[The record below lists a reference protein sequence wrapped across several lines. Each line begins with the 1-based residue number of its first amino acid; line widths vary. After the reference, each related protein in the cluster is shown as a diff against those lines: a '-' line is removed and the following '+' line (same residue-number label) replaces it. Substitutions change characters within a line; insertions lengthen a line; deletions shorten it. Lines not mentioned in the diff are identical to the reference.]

1 MEFNDT
7 VHKRRSIRKFKTDQ
21 IEKEVIVEIIK
32 DALIAPSAH
41 NKQPWNYYVFTLDK
55 KVEIENIIHEKIT
68 NKREL
73 SMYEKIMRKCLS
85 FLKEAPVLILV
96 YSGEEDTAP
105 NDLLSLGAS
114 IENMLLSATD
124 KEIGSLWL
132 GVITA
137 FEEEINKYLDIK
149 GKRLISGVVLG
160 YKDEEPIPVFRKE
173 FNDIVKF
180 YWYQSKIYSIIIM
193 LQIGGMT
200 DEKNKNIISFISF
213 ILYGL

>member
-85 FLKEAPVLILV
+85 FLKDAPVLILV

-149 GKRLISGVVLG
+149 SKRLISGVVLG

-180 YWYQSKIYSIIIM
+180 Y
-193 LQIGGMT
+193 
-200 DEKNKNIISFISF
+200 
-213 ILYGL
+213 